1 MEMKMTTLAE
11 KAMLVK
17 LTMRRA
23 NLTRRDTLAEAY
35 VQLQLE
41 DQSLVV
47 NSKLFRDKLN
57 PINKIMSAASEVYTY
72 HKAHTLPYIDKGPRI
87 LPNDE
92 YFDYTSQMRQ
102 RIAEVDSLLAT
113 HVPNFD
119 KYVDLDI
126 QYRSAGSTTKRAL
139 TSDYPTADEF
149 KSRMGFDIRFSPMPE
164 ARHFLFDLSDSDL
177 ATFNDTMEQVAV
189 GARAEVIKKMMEPLQ
204 HLVDKLNRPIGT
216 EGAVFRNSA
225 VENVIEGLE
234 MAKRLNIGGDSSITE
249 MADTI
254 KEEMMRYSFN
264 TDMLRESPVVREQA
278 AKKLDYIAKQM
289 GALYGGAV

>member
-1 MEMKMTTLAE
+1 
-11 KAMLVK
+11 MLVK